1 MSQFW
6 YQRITDSDNDAEEAF
21 NYRTIGN
28 QADFHENECLFRFV
42 NSPIPAGSTIVA
54 CKITFTARQTSS
66 GSLVVDWHCEDAD
79 DSAVPTD
86 VAGVV
91 TDRTLTTASVE
102 WDIPAFADDATYDTP
117 DLTDCLQEVIDRAGW
132 DAGNAVS
139 FITANIVGT
148 AERGASMSDF
158 STAESAL
165 LTVEYEPPA
174 SSGEIDV
181 QVGAAL
187 DDVEEDTADGHM
199 TMNASKLEANVK
211 VVGLRFLSIAVPQG
225 AIITSATLSVYANG
239 STASGATMT
248 VKAIDEDDC
257 AAFDT
262 SPYNVSGRDLVGNV
276 AWAPAAWTSGMQ
288 YVSTDI
294 SAAVQQVILRPG
306 WSSGNAL
313 GLAILVGSGA
323 AKGFDSWNKNP
334 EHAALLHLTFEE
346 DSSEAAIDHGES
358 WAVVAAETVVGLAT
372 TDYGESYATVAAQI
386 TEPTQNTAAVDNG
399 ETWAIVRPNISYNLE
414 LSEEGDSWA
423 VVIAGYDWI
432 TVLADPNDSYAVVA
446 AQAVAL
452 SNAILAAPGE
462 SYATVAVETVQISDS
477 AALDPSESY
486 ATVVAETT
494 TGLTPSDSLAGV
506 PIVAAAV
513 WQLDS
518 FFKELFGS

>member
-139 FITANIVGT
+139 FIPANIVGT

-262 SPYNVSGRDLVGNV
+262 SPYNVSGRDLVGLGRV
-276 AWAPAAWTSGMQ
+276 GRIVGPAFEPNRSGIGR
-288 YVSTDI
+288 SHHE
-294 SAAVQQVILRPG
+294 
-306 WSSGNAL
+306 
-313 GLAILVGSGA
+313 A
-323 AKGFDSWNKNP
+323 AKRAVVD
-334 EHAALLHLTFEE
+334 LLHPLASFRLARNPRAEVPLPLQLVEDASDVELLVLLLRARLVESLLDRLRSLEAREGRPVLDGIGLEE
-346 DSSEAAIDHGES
+346 
-358 WAVVAAETVVGLAT
+358 
-372 TDYGESYATVAAQI
+372 
-386 TEPTQNTAAVDNG
+386 
-399 ETWAIVRPNISYNLE
+399 
-414 LSEEGDSWA
+414 
-423 VVIAGYDWI
+423 
-432 TVLADPNDSYAVVA
+432 
-446 AQAVAL
+446 
-452 SNAILAAPGE
+452 
-462 SYATVAVETVQISDS
+462 
-477 AALDPSESY
+477 
-486 ATVVAETT
+486 
-494 TGLTPSDSLAGV
+494 
-506 PIVAAAV
+506 
-513 WQLDS
+513 
-518 FFKELFGS
+518 